1 MDFQTVVSVGNVY
14 QNIAF
19 YTFLALMVIICVE
32 LLKHNSKQRDIEA
45 SFHNK

>member
-1 MDFQTVVSVGNVY
+1 MDFQTVASVGNVY

-19 YTFLALMVIICVE
+19 YTFLALMVVICVE
-32 LLKHNSKQRDIEA
+32 LLKHNSKQRNVGA